1 MQHDFSD
8 NEVKF
13 HYKLIEGFCE
23 RSFAANVARIAGIP
37 HEVVK
42 KSLIIAN
49 KITKEEEKMKMSR
62 SIIKEFNKNLEEIF
76 KN

>member
-1 MQHDFSD
+1 MQHEFSD

-23 RSFAANVARIAGIP
+23 RSFASNVARIAGVP
-37 HEVVK
+37 NEVVK
-42 KSLIIAN
+42 KSIIIGN

-62 SIIKEFNKNLEEIF
+62 SIIKEFNKNIEDIF